1 MGEHPTWDSADGRPV
16 PGGTRGRSAGDG
28 PRSAAVTVEELL
40 ARQGASVGRRA
51 ARRVEGSATA
61 PPRHNAPPRPPA
73 PGPAGPRIQR
83 GLPPVPGAAAGP
95 PVPPAAPEAPATRRG
110 AFPPPTDPRPP
121 RDDVDATSI
130 RRSGPVPP
138 LPGRP
143 APTAG
148 ADASGVRRST
158 PIPPLPSRV
167 APPLERQRA
176 LRDHR
181 AAQLAGRAARRAT
194 ATPGRRRIV
203 RVVLAL
209 VVVLGLVAL
218 YPLGLYF
225 YVDRSMDRVAA
236 LATDGPEILAPQ
248 LQAGS
253 ENYLVVGT
261 SVPGEE
267 GAASVK
273 TLLVSVA
280 PDGSHAVLLTVP
292 STALVD
298 TPQCRA
304 DGGRLRDPRT
314 EALASA
320 LLSGG
325 PSCLVRAVQEVSGLR
340 IDHYLDL
347 DLSRLPGMVDALGGV
362 RVCVQPST
370 AVAAASRPLPAGSS
384 RMTGAQASAYL
395 RPADPR
401 ADATGVEVAQRA
413 QLLLTA
419 TLHAAISTSTLT
431 DPASLTRFLHRAAGA
446 LTVDEG
452 TTLGDLRSLGTSLG
466 ALSDTVVQRAALPV
480 ADERYVPKGSSRSYV
495 LLDDTKT
502 RALFDAV
509 IGRTRVPAGM
519 VGRPAPAPAPAP
531 VAPAAGKQT
540 ASAPAPGPAQ
550 QPLTVAPAQISVDVL
565 NGTATTGLAGK
576 AAAALKADGFGVGTV
591 GNAPAAVNGTVVRYG
606 PQGAEQART
615 LAAAVPGAVLQ
626 ADPAA
631 GAAVQL
637 VVGPNYSSVVPV
649 HLAPASSAPA
659 APTAS
664 SVSAQAPKPAAPPV
678 RC

>member
-1 MGEHPTWDSADGRPV
+1 VGEHPTWGSADGRSV
-16 PGGTRGRSAGDG
+16 PGGARGRSSGAGPG
-28 PRSAAVTVEELL
+28 SSAVTVEELL

-51 ARRVEGSATA
+51 ARRAEEAPAA
-61 PPRHNAPPRPPA
+61 PPRHSAPPRPST
-73 PGPAGPRIQR
+73 PGPAGPRLQR
-83 GLPPVPGAAAGP
+83 GLPPVPGATA
-95 PVPPAAPEAPATRRG
+95 PPAA
-110 AFPPPTDPRPP
+110 DP
-121 RDDVDATSI
+121 DATPDATPDARGI

-167 APPLERQRA
+167 APPPERQRA

-194 ATPGRRRIV
+194 ATPARRRIV

-253 ENYLVVGT
+253 ANYLVVGT
-261 SVPGEE
+261 RVPGEQ
-267 GAASVK
+267 GPASVA

-280 PDGSHAVLLTVP
+280 PDGSRAVLLTVP

-362 RVCVQPST
+362 PVCVQPSA

-384 RMTGAQASAYL
+384 RMTGAEASAYL

-419 TLHAAISTSTLT
+419 TLHAAISRSTLT

-446 LTVDEG
+446 LTVDDS
-452 TTLGDLRSLGTSLG
+452 TTLGDLRSLGSSLG

-480 ADERYVPKGSSRSYV
+480 AEERYVPKGSSRSYV
-495 LLDDTKT
+495 LLDDAKT

-509 IGRTRVPAGM
+509 IGRTRVPPGM
-519 VGRPAPAPAPAP
+519 AEPQAPAPEATAPAP
-531 VAPAAGKQT
+531 GKQT
-540 ASAPAPGPAQ
+540 AAAPAPGPAQ
-550 QPLTVAPAQISVDVL
+550 QPLTVAPGQVTVDVL
-565 NGTATTGLAGK
+565 NGTSTNGLAGK
-576 AAAALKADGFGVGTV
+576 AAASLKAEGFGVGTV
-591 GNAPAAVNGTVVRYG
+591 GNAPAPVSGTVVRYG

-615 LAAAVPGAVLQ
+615 LAAAVPGSVLQ

-637 VVGPNYSSVVPV
+637 VIGPNYSSVVPV
-649 HLAPASSAPA
+649 HLAPAGSAPA

-664 SVSAQAPKPAAPPV
+664 GASAAAPEAAAPV

>member
-1 MGEHPTWDSADGRPV
+1 M
-16 PGGTRGRSAGDG
+16 
-28 PRSAAVTVEELL
+28 
-40 ARQGASVGRRA
+40 
-51 ARRVEGSATA
+51 
-61 PPRHNAPPRPPA
+61 
-73 PGPAGPRIQR
+73 
-83 GLPPVPGAAAGP
+83 
-95 PVPPAAPEAPATRRG
+95 
-110 AFPPPTDPRPP
+110 
-121 RDDVDATSI
+121 
-130 RRSGPVPP
+130 PP

-167 APPLERQRA
+167 APPPERQRA

-225 YVDRSMDRVAA
+225 YVDRSMDRVSA

-261 SVPGEE
+261 RVPGEQ
-267 GAASVK
+267 GAASVA

-280 PDGSHAVLLTVP
+280 PDGSRAVLLTVP

-304 DGGRLRDPRT
+304 DGGRLRDPHT

-362 RVCVQPST
+362 SVCVQPSA

-384 RMTGAQASAYL
+384 RMTGAEASAYL

-446 LTVDEG
+446 LTVDDD
-452 TTLGDLRSLGTSLG
+452 TTLGDLRSLGSSLG

-480 ADERYVPKGSSRSYV
+480 AEERYVPKGSSRSYV

-509 IGRTRVPAGM
+509 IGRTRVPASM
-519 VGRPAPAPAPAP
+519 VERVEPAPAPAAP
-531 VAPAAGKQT
+531 TTGKQT
-540 ASAPAPGPAQ
+540 ASAPAPTQ
-550 QPLTVAPAQISVDVL
+550 KPLTVAPAQVTVDVL
-565 NGTATTGLAGK
+565 NGTATNGLAGQ
-576 AAAALKADGFGVGTV
+576 AAAALKAEGFGVGTV
-591 GNAPAAVNGTVVRYG
+591 GNAPAPVGGTVVRYG

-637 VVGPNYSSVVPV
+637 VIGPNYSSVVPV
-649 HLAPASSAPA
+649 QLAPASSGPA

-664 SVSAQAPKPAAPPV
+664 SVAAPAPAPKAAAPV
-678 RC
+678 SC